1 MTLFVYSFL
10 AFPWLAF
17 IARRSSRGTA
27 AILAVLLFCAM
38 LPGPVMPFF
47 GAEYGEAPFFGTEYG
62 DATWLHYFAFLWSF
76 GFAFLLYA
84 VNGHSFGGTFIFLLV
99 VCSTFLATTFWGV
112 LLIPFL
118 WLYLGFAAGIVWLI
132 ERFLKK
138 EERNEK

>member
-10 AFPWLAF
+10 AFPWLVF
-17 IARRSSRGTA
+17 IARRSSRWTA

-47 GAEYGEAPFFGTEYG
+47 SAEFGG
-62 DATWLHYFAFLWSF
+62 ATWLHYFAFLWAF

-84 VNGHSFGGTFIFLLV
+84 VNRHSFGGTFIFLIV
-99 VCSTFLATTFWGV
+99 VCSAFLATTFWGI
-112 LLIPFL
+112 LLIPPL
-118 WLYLGFAAGIVWLI
+118 WLYLGFVAGIVWLI

-138 EERNEK
+138 KVQP

>member
-47 GAEYGEAPFFGTEYG
+47 VTEYGE
-62 DATWLHYFAFLWSF
+62 ATWLHYFAFLWSF

-99 VCSTFLATTFWGV
+99 VCSTFLATTFWGI

-118 WLYLGFAAGIVWLI
+118 WLYIGFAAGIVWLI
-132 ERFLKK
+132 ERFLFLIK
-138 EERNEK
+138 EKPAPSPE

>member
-38 LPGPVMPFF
+38 LPGTVM
-47 GAEYGEAPFFGTEYG
+47 PFFGTEYG

-118 WLYLGFAAGIVWLI
+118 WLYLGFAAGVVWLI
-132 ERFLKK
+132 ERFLFLIK
-138 EERNEK
+138 EKPAPSPE